1 MPIIVLTSVI
11 LLDHTRPNALSNVVG
26 ISSRNSSTSL
36 FSWVFTKSKA
46 KNKLISSL
54 AKPIAGWI
62 VAIKFTPVKIDENPE
77 ARDFLLG
84 QGFKSVP
91 QIFSETELFVEGGY
105 QGLSKLTDE
114 ELTTKLG

>member
-1 MPIIVLTSVI
+1 MLTVYSKTNCPFCDQAKA
-11 LLDHTRPNALSNVVG
+11 LLERKG
-26 ISSRNSSTSL
+26 IEHR
-36 FSWVFTKSKA
+36 
-46 KNKLISSL
+46 I
-54 AKPIAGWI
+54 
-62 VAIKFTPVKIDENPE
+62 VKIDENSE
-77 ARDFLLG
+77 ARDFLLA

>member
-1 MPIIVLTSVI
+1 MLTVYSKKNCPFCDQAKA
-11 LLDHTRPNALSNVVG
+11 LLERKG
-26 ISSRNSSTSL
+26 IEHR
-36 FSWVFTKSKA
+36 V
-46 KNKLISSL
+46 
-54 AKPIAGWI
+54 
-62 VAIKFTPVKIDENPE
+62 VKIDENPE